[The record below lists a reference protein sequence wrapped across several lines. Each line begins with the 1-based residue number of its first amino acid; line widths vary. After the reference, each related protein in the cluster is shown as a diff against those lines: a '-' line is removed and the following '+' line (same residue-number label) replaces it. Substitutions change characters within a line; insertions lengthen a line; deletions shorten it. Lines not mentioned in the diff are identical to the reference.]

1 MKNFSTGRFGWLFLN
16 VVTLE
21 SRSPGSVVIKK
32 RNTTNAGTLRAAK
45 HSSMTLCDERR
56 GGFTLIELLV
66 VVLIIGILASI
77 ALPKYRVAVA
87 RTRYHQQVVM
97 ATSLSQAIQRYYMA
111 NAAYPTDVR
120 ALDIQV
126 AGTVENGQAEQGATQ
141 TVNGKNFHCTLR
153 SYYLGSLQCSDDGHP
168 GVPGFSVYPDG
179 QRTCCP
185 GATEMGRYIC
195 RIETGRSEPDTP
207 AGCFS
212 Y

>member
-1 MKNFSTGRFGWLFLN
+1 MKNRSMGRL
-16 VVTLE
+16 
-21 SRSPGSVVIKK
+21 
-32 RNTTNAGTLRAAK
+32 
-45 HSSMTLCDERR
+45 

-66 VVLIIGILASI
+66 VVLIIGILSAI

-111 NAAYPTDVR
+111 NSAYPTDIR

-126 AGTVENGQAEQGATQ
+126 AGTVEDAEGEQGATQ
-141 TVNGKNFHCTLR
+141 TVKGQNFLCVLR
-153 SYYLGSLQCSDDGHP
+153 SYYLGSLQCSDVGHP
-168 GVPGFSVYPDG
+168 GVPSFNVYPDG